1 MAGSSAF
8 EFARASYRQGILTR
22 RQLAAGA
29 WANAKFRLQGSTDAG
44 TDLVRA
50 QIFELLRD
58 VPVRDVLRL
67 GPEVLAGILPRVYPQ
82 MLRVAYEHQD
92 AGRPVYIVTAAAHE
106 LAEVLAHVLTFDGG
120 LGARSEIA
128 DGRYTGRPDGPFT
141 YREGKAEAIRALAAR
156 EGIDLSESWA
166 YSDSESDL
174 PMLRVVG
181 HPVAV
186 NPDAELGRIARAEG
200 WQVLRFER
208 LGRRIA
214 LAGTAVAAV
223 AIGGAGSLM
232 VGRRRTAALPAPAPS
247 RVRWLR

>member
-1 MAGSSAF
+1 M
-8 EFARASYRQGILTR
+8 
-22 RQLAAGA
+22 
-29 WANAKFRLQGSTDAG
+29 
-44 TDLVRA
+44 
-50 QIFELLRD
+50 
-58 VPVRDVLRL
+58 PVRDILRL
-67 GPEVLAGILPRVYPQ
+67 GPEVLAGILPRIYPQ
-82 MLRVAYEHQD
+82 MLHVAYEHQD

-106 LAEVLAHVLTFDGG
+106 LAEVLAQVLTFDGG
-120 LGARSEIA
+120 LGARSEIV

-141 YREGKAEAIRALAAR
+141 YREGKAEAIRQLALR
-156 EGIDLSESWA
+156 EGFDLSASWA

-186 NPDAELGRIARAEG
+186 NPDAELGRVAREEG

-208 LGRRIA
+208 LGRRLT

-232 VGRRRTAALPAPAPS
+232 VGRRRAAPPPPPPS

>member
-8 EFARASYRQGILTR
+8 EFARAAYRQGILTR

-29 WANAKFRLQGSTDAG
+29 LANVRFRLRGSTDAG
-44 TDLVRA
+44 TDAVRA
-50 QIFELLRD
+50 QIFALMEG
-58 VPVRDVLRL
+58 VPVRDLLRL
-67 GPEVLAGILPRVYPQ
+67 GPEMLAGILPRIYPQ
-82 MLRVAYEHQD
+82 MLQVAYEHQD

-106 LAEVLAHVLTFDGG
+106 LAEVLAHVLSFDGG
-120 LGARSEIA
+120 LGARSEIV
-128 DGRYTGRPDGPFT
+128 DGVYTGRPDGPFT
-141 YREGKAEAIRALAAR
+141 YREGKAETIRALALR
-156 EGIDLSESWA
+156 EGIDLTASWA

-186 NPDAELGRIARAEG
+186 NPDAELGRVAREEG

-208 LGRRIA
+208 LGRRLA

-232 VGRRRTAALPAPAPS
+232 VGRRRSAPPPPPPS